1 MSNSTSLS
9 ELFVKGGWM
18 PVSHEAHQ
26 SFLKHTCHKAAERKK
41 RRTGGPPLLKAVQD
55 FKTFIEKDGKL
66 LMGFREM
73 IRRAK
78 ITGVLLRSFLAY
90 NDSLCALD

>member
-1 MSNSTSLS
+1 
-9 ELFVKGGWM
+9 M
-18 PVSHEAHQ
+18 PISHEAHQ
-26 SFLKHTCHKAAERKK
+26 SFLRHTCNKAAERKK
-41 RRTGGPPLLKAVQD
+41 RKTGGPLLLKAVQD

-78 ITGVLLRSFLAY
+78 ITGVRNLLHSFIAF